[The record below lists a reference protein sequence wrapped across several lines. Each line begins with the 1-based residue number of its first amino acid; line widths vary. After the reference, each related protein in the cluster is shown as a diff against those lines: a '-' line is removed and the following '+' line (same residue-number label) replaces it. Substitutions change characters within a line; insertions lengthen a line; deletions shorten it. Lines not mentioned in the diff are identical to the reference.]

1 MEPPATCRPPVF
13 ILVTDGKR
21 IPVWPAPPKVMKG
34 DLPIFCP
41 KEHRAT
47 IVEKFRIHLHQHPQ
61 IPFNDENKTCLTSQ
75 EIYRGAAKDMYDFCF
90 QHDLGQVWA
99 YLWNRW
105 YTPKQ
110 WKLWAR
116 STDPAISKLKTTMIV
131 ESLWRNLKHRDLQEF
146 NRPRLDLVTHI
157 IISDVL
163 PRVRMTLDYI
173 QNLRRIGRPKALAG
187 WQTDFRA
194 DWVDM
199 SHSDEYRLVEK
210 ELKWLKAP
218 KKTKGRNERLAEI
231 AEEESRPRGEYLTE
245 IDRWTCSC
253 PAYLISRFLLCKH
266 LVRKANEVLDNAPIT
281 SLTFFANL
289 RRQCYPPYYSIEG
302 IHFDKATEEE
312 HEEGPIRVLGRDL
325 MRSESSESNRHSS
338 SSPDADDLNTEIEE
352 ENSSTTAEVDTGED
366 REVQNTEGAQGPAP
380 QGSVQDDSSESS
392 EVEDESEERV
402 SVFGHLFLLRT
413 EL

>member
-1 MEPPATCRPPVF
+1 
-13 ILVTDGKR
+13 
-21 IPVWPAPPKVMKG
+21 
-34 DLPIFCP
+34 
-41 KEHRAT
+41 
-47 IVEKFRIHLHQHPQ
+47 
-61 IPFNDENKTCLTSQ
+61 
-75 EIYRGAAKDMYDFCF
+75 MYDFCF
-90 QHDLGQVWA
+90 QRDLGQVWA

-163 PRVRMTLDYI
+163 PRVHMTLDYI

-218 KKTKGRNERLAEI
+218 KKTKGRNERLETI
-231 AEEESRPRGEYLTE
+231 LTY
-245 IDRWTCSC
+245 C
-253 PAYLISRFLLCKH
+253 
-266 LVRKANEVLDNAPIT
+266 V
-281 SLTFFANL
+281 
-289 RRQCYPPYYSIEG
+289 RRQ
-302 IHFDKATEEE
+302 
-312 HEEGPIRVLGRDL
+312 
-325 MRSESSESNRHSS
+325 
-338 SSPDADDLNTEIEE
+338 
-352 ENSSTTAEVDTGED
+352 
-366 REVQNTEGAQGPAP
+366 
-380 QGSVQDDSSESS
+380 
-392 EVEDESEERV
+392 
-402 SVFGHLFLLRT
+402 FGD
-413 EL
+413 